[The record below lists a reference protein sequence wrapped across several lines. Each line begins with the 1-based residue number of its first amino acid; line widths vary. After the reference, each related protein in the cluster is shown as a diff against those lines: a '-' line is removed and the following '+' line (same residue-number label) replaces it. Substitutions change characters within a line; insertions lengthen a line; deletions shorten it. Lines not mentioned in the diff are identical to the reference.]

1 MVEDGYP
8 PYLIFG
14 AILLYAAAHPALIT
28 KAGGDETQDTSKA
41 EEHTLTIRT
50 DLPRRTETRELV
62 IRPTVARFSPPP
74 YFPKTLFFFCRKT
87 VVFHEPRGELAWR
100 PKNK

>member
-8 PYLIFG
+8 PYMIFG
-14 AILLYAAAHPALIT
+14 AILLYATAYPALIM
-28 KAGGDETQDTSKA
+28 KAGGDETQDKSEA

-50 DLPRRTETRELV
+50 DLPRSTEARELV

-74 YFPKTLFFFCRKT
+74 YFPKT
-87 VVFHEPRGELAWR
+87 
-100 PKNK
+100 